1 MPRRPPPTASR
12 SRPTHLTQIAN
23 DSFPTQEELQNVYNY
38 KQLTE
43 DEERQ
48 WNDLFNQVVNG

>member
-1 MPRRPPPTASR
+1 M
-12 SRPTHLTQIAN
+12 TQIAN

-38 KQLTE
+38 KNLTE